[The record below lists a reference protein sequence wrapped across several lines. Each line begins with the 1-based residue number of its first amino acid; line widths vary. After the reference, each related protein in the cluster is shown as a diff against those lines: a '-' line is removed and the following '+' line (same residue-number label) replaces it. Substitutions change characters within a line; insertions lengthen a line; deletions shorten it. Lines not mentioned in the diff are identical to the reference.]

1 MGYQTQEIQVI
12 PGKILNITLK
22 EDTQVLDEVVVVG
35 YGVQKKSI

>member
-22 EDTQVLDEVVVVG
+22 EDTQVWTKL
-35 YGVQKKSI
+35 